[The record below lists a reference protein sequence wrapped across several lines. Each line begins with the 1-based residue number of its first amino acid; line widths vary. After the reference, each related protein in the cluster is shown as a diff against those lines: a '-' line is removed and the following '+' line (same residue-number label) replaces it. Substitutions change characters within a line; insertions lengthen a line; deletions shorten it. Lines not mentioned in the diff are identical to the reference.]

1 MTITLLLADDHT
13 MVRQSMRQA
22 MEAEGFDVVGEA
34 ADGAEAV
41 ALAERHSPDVV
52 LMDVTMPGVDGIAAT
67 RRIRAKLPATQ
78 VVMLTMHADRDVI
91 TRAIGA
97 GAIGYLTKDCSV
109 EEVAETVRLAA
120 TGDAALSP
128 GLALGMLNAAR
139 QNGSAEP
146 EPIISKRE
154 EEVLQLFA
162 TGASPTEVADQLFIS
177 VRTVKNHLSSIY
189 QKLDARDRTQAVLK
203 AVRMGI
209 ISLD

>member
-1 MTITLLLADDHT
+1 MTITLLLVDDHT

-22 MEAEGFDVVGEA
+22 MEAEGFTVVGEA
-34 ADGAEAV
+34 GDGAEAV
-41 ALAERHSPDVV
+41 VLAEQHGPDVV

-67 RRIRAKLPATQ
+67 RRIRAKLPTTQ
-78 VVMLTMHADRDVI
+78 VVMLTMHADRDVV

-109 EEVAETVRLAA
+109 AEVAQTVRLAA
-120 TGDAALSP
+120 AGDTALSP
-128 GLALGMLNAAR
+128 GLAQGMLEAAR
-139 QNGSAEP
+139 TGAGPDSEP
-146 EPIISKRE
+146 LLSKRE

-162 TGASPTEVADQLFIS
+162 NGASPNEVAEELFIS

-209 ISLD
+209 ISLE

>member
-22 MEAEGFDVVGEA
+22 MEAEGFTVVGEA

-41 ALAERHSPDVV
+41 SLAEAHTPDVV
-52 LMDVTMPGVDGIAAT
+52 LMDVSMPGVDGIAAT
-67 RRIRAKLPATQ
+67 RRIRTRLPGTQ
-78 VVMLTMHADRDVI
+78 VVMLTMHVDRDVVA
-91 TRAIGA
+91 RALGA

-109 EEVAETVRLAA
+109 DEVVEAVRLAA
-120 TGDAALSP
+120 SGDSAVSA
-128 GLALGMLNAAR
+128 GLARGMLQAATAD
-139 QNGSAEP
+139 GADP
-146 EPIISKRE
+146 VISKRE

-162 TGASPTEVADQLFIS
+162 NGASPNEVAEQLFIS